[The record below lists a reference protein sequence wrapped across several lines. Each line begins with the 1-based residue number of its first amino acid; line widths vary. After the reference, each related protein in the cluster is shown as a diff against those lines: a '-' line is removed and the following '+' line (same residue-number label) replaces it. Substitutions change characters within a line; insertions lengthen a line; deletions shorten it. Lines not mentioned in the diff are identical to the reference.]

1 MTPTILISF
10 AIMASLLVISPG
22 PNGLLIAKIVPT
34 SGRNAGLA
42 AVMGFMASF
51 YLQGAFVVFGIAVI
65 LVQSATAFTIVKLL
79 GAAYLIYIGVKAL
92 LQAMRGEFKVTTAAP
107 AKRTRTIV
115 AAFGEGFLTNILN
128 PKTSMFYLAAVPQFL
143 PLGEVTAANV
153 FLLVFIHSS
162 INGVWFLGMVML
174 LSKLVGVTQSATAQR
189 WIKGITGTIFI
200 GFGAKLATLRA

>member
-1 MTPTILISF
+1 MTLTTLISF

-34 SGRNAGLA
+34 SGKNAGFA

-51 YLQGAFVVFGIAVI
+51 YLQGAFVVFGIAVL
-65 LVQSATAFTIVKLL
+65 LVQSATAFTIVKLI
-79 GAAYLIYIGVKAL
+79 GAAYLCYIGIKAL
-92 LQAMRGEFKVTTAAP
+92 MQAIRGDIKLLKAEP
-107 AKRTRTIV
+107 AKRTRNMV

-143 PLGEVTAANV
+143 PIGEATAVNV

-162 INGVWFLGMVML
+162 INGIWFFGMVML
-174 LSKLVGVTQSATAQR
+174 LSKLVGVSQSVGAQR
-189 WIKGITGTIFI
+189 WIKGITGAIFI

>member
-10 AIMASLLVISPG
+10 TLMASLLVISPG

-34 SGRNAGLA
+34 SGRSAGLA

-51 YLQGAFVVFGIAVI
+51 YLQGAFVVFGIAVL

-79 GAAYLIYIGVKAL
+79 GAAYLTYIGVKAL
-92 LQAMRGEFKVTTAAP
+92 VQAIRGNFKVAQAEP
-107 AKRTRTIV
+107 AKRTRNIV
-115 AAFGEGFLTNILN
+115 SAFGEGFLTNILN

-143 PLGEVTAANV
+143 PIGEVTAANV

-162 INGVWFLGMVML
+162 MNGIWFFGMVML
-174 LSKLVGVTQSATAQR
+174 LSKLVGVSQSVKVQR
-189 WIKGITGTIFI
+189 WIKAITGTIFV
-200 GFGAKLATLRA
+200 GFGAKLATLHN

>member
-10 AIMASLLVISPG
+10 AIMASLLVVSPG

-79 GAAYLIYIGVKAL
+79 GAAYLIYIGGKAL
-92 LQAMRGEFKVTTAAP
+92 LQAIRGEFKVTKAAP
-107 AKRTRTIV
+107 AKRTRTMIT
-115 AAFGEGFLTNILN
+115 AFGEGFLTNILN

-143 PLGEVTAANV
+143 PIGEVTATNV

-162 INGVWFLGMVML
+162 INGIWFFGMVLL
-174 LSKLVGVTQSATAQR
+174 LSKLVGVTQSTTVQR
-189 WIKGITGTIFI
+189 WIKGVTGVIFI
-200 GFGAKLATLRA
+200 GFGAKLASLKA